1 VNFAQYYQYDEFGS
15 ASIVGEEVYKAHRKK
30 LREEKEARKEEAIQ
44 ETISFEDET
53 TVAGKKYPLL
63 VMPSGLFV
71 YKNEVPPEES
81 KSQPNPEHKLVLF
94 VPSKSKNAKQ
104 KFKKIKMHPMT
115 SIVIRSK
122 TADKDKDHA

>member
-1 VNFAQYYQYDEFGS
+1 MAFVGGDDWGPFSPEDDEV
-15 ASIVGEEVYKAHRKK
+15 IDILKK
-30 LREEKEARKEEAIQ
+30 HLKKPPSEEAIQ
-44 ETISFEDET
+44 ETIPFEDET